1 MTTYLSM
8 ARPLH
13 ALHMPALTK
22 ALAAVMAC
30 ALIAGCG
37 GDEGPDTDA
46 QAAAQG
52 DGSAAGQIPIVAPP
66 ATGSCG
72 ESGAPAAQPPA
83 LNSKLD
89 CAP

>member
-1 MTTYLSM
+1 M
-8 ARPLH
+8 AQRLC
-13 ALHMPALTK
+13 AVRLPALTK
-22 ALAAVMAC
+22 VLATAMAS

-46 QAAAQG
+46 EAAAQG
-52 DGSAAGQIPIVAPP
+52 DGSAAGQVPIVAPP
-66 ATGSCG
+66 ASGSCG
-72 ESGAPAAQPPA
+72 DTGLPATQLPA